1 MPSKTIVSIFAL
13 SLLCLAVHGQQQIGS
28 GQLDLSFGS
37 GGRVNTS
44 FGLGIPGYATA
55 VIIQPD
61 GKILTAGVAGISS
74 ALARYN
80 VDGSSDSSF
89 GSGGRVTNRFF
100 GYGAGA
106 SAILLQPD
114 GKIVT
119 GGHAYLEGDTGVFAL
134 ARYNSDGSPDS
145 SFGVEGRANTGFG
158 SRGAGV
164 SSLGLLPDGKIVA
177 AGGRSGAYGSGLSDF
192 ALARY
197 NKDGSLDTSF
207 GIEGKLTTDFFGGE
221 DGAGAVIIQP
231 DGKIVAIGSANLE
244 SNNPVLAAVR
254 YNANGSLDSSFGR
267 NGKFTSDFLGRESV
281 AYAGILQPDGKI
293 LLAGYGRVRAAIQ
306 DIDFGLMRLN
316 ADGSLDSTFGE
327 GGNVLIDFFNATD
340 SAHAVALQR
349 NGKIVLGGRVSGGI
363 NRGNFGIARVN
374 NNGTVDASFGDG
386 GHVALDFV
394 NSGARGIAI
403 QGDGKIVVA
412 GGTQLN
418 VTDIDFALARFD
430 SSRPLIESAS
440 VSGKRLIISGTGFE
454 EDAKI
459 LVNDKEQKT
468 VNNRQNP
475 ATGLVGKKAGKKLR
489 VGDKIRVLNSD
500 GALSPEFT
508 FSG

>member
-1 MPSKTIVSIFAL
+1 MKSKVIVSIFAL
-13 SLLCLAVHGQQQIGS
+13 SLLCFPIHGQQQIGS
-28 GQLDLSFGS
+28 GPLDLSFGS

-44 FGLGIPGYATA
+44 FGVGIPGYASA

-80 VDGSSDSSF
+80 VDGSLDSSF
-89 GSGGRVTNRFF
+89 GSDGRVTNRFF

-106 SAILLQPD
+106 SSVLLQPD

-119 GGHAYLEGDTGVFAL
+119 GGYAYLDGSTGVFAL

-177 AGGRSGAYGSGLSDF
+177 AGGRSGDYGSGGSDF

-207 GIEGKLTTDFFGGE
+207 GIEGKLTTDFFGGQ

-231 DGKIVAIGSANLE
+231 DGKIVAIGSATLE
-244 SNNPVLAAVR
+244 SKPVLAAVR
-254 YNANGSLDSSFGR
+254 YNASGSLDSRFGS
-267 NGKFTSDFLGRESV
+267 NGKFTSDFLGRGAEAS
-281 AYAGILQPDGKI
+281 AGILQPDGKM
-293 LLAGYGRVRAAIQ
+293 LLAGISRTQAAIYNY
-306 DIDFGLMRLN
+306 DFGLMRLN
-316 ADGSLDSTFGE
+316 PDGGLDSTFGD
-327 GGNVLIDFFNATD
+327 GGKVSIDFFGYDDWAI
-340 SAHAVALQR
+340 SVALQR
-349 NGKIVLGGRVSGGI
+349 NGKIVLCGVVSVEMF
-363 NRGNFGIARVN
+363 RGNFRIARLN
-374 NNGTVDASFGDG
+374 NNGTVDASFGDAG
-386 GHVALDFV
+386 SVILDFS
-394 NSGARGIAI
+394 NSGAQGIAI
-403 QGDGKIVVA
+403 QADGKIVVA
-412 GGTQLN
+412 GGKKLD

-468 VNNRQNP
+468 INNRQNP

-489 VGDKIRVLNSD
+489 VGDKIRVFNSD